1 MHFPCTP
8 LHRPS
13 PLHIFWVPMP
23 TAVVVR
29 TPPAPTAAD
38 VHAWFCRQHV
48 LLEHE
53 RGEERA
59 QNALLLSQCAPR
71 VLARHGLALLG
82 LSVSRTFTGEGG
94 KILVEL
100 QNSTAMHSTSALSQ
114 HTFRPGDLCAL
125 EEHDAKKQ
133 AQDMVRGV
141 VYRVNETSLTVA
153 LDERSG
159 SQEDNDAGLMPLL
172 RVVKLA
178 NEATYDRLSQTL
190 KKLVE
195 LVGVPPL
202 FSQERPTDFV
212 GTPPEIVRVLL
223 GLRPPSWK
231 AEAPAWT
238 PIHPRLNDT
247 QRAAISFAL
256 RAEHL
261 ALIHGPPG
269 TGKTTAVTEL
279 IVQLA
284 TLYPQARIL
293 VCGASNLAVDNL
305 LERVLAPEYKDAL
318 ARIDAHVTRI
328 GHPARVLPTLTRA
341 TLDVQSRHSSEGQLA
356 REVAQEIDDLMQVL
370 SPPRGAPR
378 AGNKSARKAP
388 RVKGEERRRMWEQVR
403 ELRKE
408 FRKRDRALA
417 STVLKRSRIVM
428 STCHG
433 AGGRQLDD
441 LSFDFCIID
450 EACQA
455 LDMSCWVPVLR
466 LAPHGRVFLSGDHLQ
481 LPPTVMAEPPR
492 PPVSRSATL
501 PPSASLQVTMFD
513 RILSMYGEASKAF
526 LSVQYRMNHE
536 IMAFPNAQLYDG
548 KLSAHDSC
556 AHIRL
561 TDLGIEGND
570 ENDAHCAPLVLYDT
584 TGLDM
589 YEREDDAVL
598 STHSRINENEASLVM
613 RHIELLVQHG
623 VPTASIA
630 VLSPYA
636 AQVHLLSQHIRTMYD
651 MSIEVGTVD
660 GMQGREKDVVILS
673 LVRSNDEQQVGFLH
687 DSRRLNVAMTRAKR
701 QLAVIGD
708 ADTVGGEKARHD
720 TTASRQF
727 LRAWIEHLHS
737 NALIEIAA

>member
-1 MHFPCTP
+1 MHCKCTS
-8 LHRPS
+8 LHWPS
-13 PLHIFWVPMP
+13 PLHVLWVPMS
-23 TAVVVR
+23 TAVEVH

-38 VHAWFCRQHV
+38 VHAWLCRQQV

-53 RGEERA
+53 RGEERVLC
-59 QNALLLSQCAPR
+59 ALLLSQCAPR

-100 QNSTAMHSTSALSQ
+100 QNSTAMYSTSALSQ

-125 EEHDAKKQ
+125 EEHDAKQQ
-133 AQDMVRGV
+133 APDMVRGV

-172 RVVKLA
+172 RVMKLA

-202 FSQERPTDFV
+202 FSHERPTDFL

-223 GLRPPSWK
+223 GLHPPSWK
-231 AEAPAWT
+231 AEAPAWM

-305 LERVLAPEYKDAL
+305 LERVLAPEYRNAL
-318 ARIDAHVTRI
+318 ARTDAHVTRV

-356 REVAQEIDDLMQVL
+356 REVAQEIDDLMQML

-408 FRKRDRALA
+408 FRKRERALA

-441 LSFDFCIID
+441 LCFDFCVID

-466 LAPHGRVFLSGDHLQ
+466 LAPHGRLFLSGDHLQ

-526 LSVQYRMNHE
+526 LSVQYRMNLE
-536 IMAFPNAQLYDG
+536 IMAFPNAQLYGG

-561 TDLGIEGND
+561 TDLGIDGND

-589 YEREDDAVL
+589 YEREDDALL

-613 RHIELLVQHG
+613 RHIEWLVQHG
-623 VPTASIA
+623 IPPACIA

-636 AQVHLLSQHIRTMYD
+636 AQVHLLSQHIRTMYGT
-651 MSIEVGTVD
+651 SIEVGTVD

-687 DSRRLNVAMTRAKR
+687 DSRRLNVAMTRARR
-701 QLAVIGD
+701 QLVVIGD
-708 ADTVGGEKARHD
+708 ADTVGGENARHD

-737 NALIEIAA
+737 EALIEIAA

>member
-1 MHFPCTP
+1 MHCKCTS
-8 LHRPS
+8 LHWPS
-13 PLHIFWVPMP
+13 LHVLWVPMS
-23 TAVVVR
+23 TAVEVH

-38 VHAWFCRQHV
+38 VHAWLCRQQV

-125 EEHDAKKQ
+125 EEHDAKQQ
-133 AQDMVRGV
+133 APDMVRGV

-202 FSQERPTDFV
+202 FSHERPTDFL
-212 GTPPEIVRVLL
+212 GTPTEIVRVLL
-223 GLRPPSWK
+223 GLQPPSWK
-231 AEAPAWT
+231 AEAPAWM

-305 LERVLAPEYKDAL
+305 LERVLAPEYRNAL
-318 ARIDAHVTRI
+318 ARTDAHVTRV

-356 REVAQEIDDLMQVL
+356 REVAQEIDDLMQML

-441 LSFDFCIID
+441 LCFDFCVID

-466 LAPHGRVFLSGDHLQ
+466 LAPHGRLFLSGDHLQ

-526 LSVQYRMNHE
+526 LSVQYRMNLE

-561 TDLGIEGND
+561 TDLGIDGND

-613 RHIELLVQHG
+613 RHIEWLVQHG
-623 VPTASIA
+623 IPPACIA

-636 AQVHLLSQHIRTMYD
+636 AQVHLLSQHIRTMYGT
-651 MSIEVGTVD
+651 SIEVGTVD

-687 DSRRLNVAMTRAKR
+687 DSRRLNVAMTRARR
-701 QLAVIGD
+701 QLVVIGD
-708 ADTVGGEKARHD
+708 ADTVGGENARHD

-737 NALIEIAA
+737 EALIEIAA

>member
-1 MHFPCTP
+1 MYK
-8 LHRPS
+8 
-13 PLHIFWVPMP
+13 
-23 TAVVVR
+23 
-29 TPPAPTAAD
+29 
-38 VHAWFCRQHV
+38 RQ
-48 LLEHE
+48 
-53 RGEERA
+53 
-59 QNALLLSQCAPR
+59 
-71 VLARHGLALLG
+71 
-82 LSVSRTFTGEGG
+82 
-94 KILVEL
+94 
-100 QNSTAMHSTSALSQ
+100 
-114 HTFRPGDLCAL
+114 
-125 EEHDAKKQ
+125 
-133 AQDMVRGV
+133 
-141 VYRVNETSLTVA
+141 
-153 LDERSG
+153 
-159 SQEDNDAGLMPLL
+159 
-172 RVVKLA
+172 
-178 NEATYDRLSQTL
+178 
-190 KKLVE
+190 
-195 LVGVPPL
+195 
-202 FSQERPTDFV
+202 
-212 GTPPEIVRVLL
+212 
-223 GLRPPSWK
+223 
-231 AEAPAWT
+231 
-238 PIHPRLNDT
+238 
-247 QRAAISFAL
+247 
-256 RAEHL
+256 
-261 ALIHGPPG
+261 
-269 TGKTTAVTEL
+269 GKTTAVTEL

-455 LDMSCWVPVLR
+455 LDMACWVPVLR

-526 LSVQYRMNHE
+526 LSVQYRMNLE
-536 IMAFPNAQLYDG
+536 IMAFPNAQLYGG

-561 TDLGIEGND
+561 TDLGIDGND

-589 YEREDDAVL
+589 YEREDDALL

-613 RHIELLVQHG
+613 RHIEWLVQHG
-623 VPTASIA
+623 IPPACIA

-636 AQVHLLSQHIRTMYD
+636 AQVHLLSQHIRTMYGT
-651 MSIEVGTVD
+651 SIEVGTVD